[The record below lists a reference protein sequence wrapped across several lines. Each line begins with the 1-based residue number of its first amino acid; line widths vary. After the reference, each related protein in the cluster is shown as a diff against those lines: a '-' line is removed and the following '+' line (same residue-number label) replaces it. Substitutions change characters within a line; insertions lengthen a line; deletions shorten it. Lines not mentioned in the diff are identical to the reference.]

1 MILMLLVLLNILGS
15 MDVGN
20 VTTYIFLCDLAGV

>member
-15 MDVGN
+15 MDFSN